1 MENYISSTSLA
12 SRNSFSILENIH
24 PKIEPDGRDYR
35 VSIFGAGYV
44 RYVSAGCL
52 SRDGFAVL
60 AVDTDWFKVEC
71 PAEGQAPIVE
81 PGLSDLLSYVHKT
94 DLLTATRSAA
104 EAINTSDIS
113 FCCVGTPSLV
123 DGTLNTDHVR
133 QVCENSG
140 EALRHKVAFHILVM
154 RSTILPVTM
163 QELVIPILE
172 RASRKT
178 AERDFGVVSYPE
190 FLREITAIA
199 DYYKPGAIVF
209 GQYEGD
215 TRSIDAL
222 KVLVSHT
229 CGGQQL
235 ALRPDKQEEARASFS
250 LALRLDQAP
259 AAFALEGMT

>member
-1 MENYISSTSLA
+1 MEKYLNSVSLA
-12 SRNSFSILENIH
+12 SRNSVSILENFR
-24 PKIEPDGRDYR
+24 PEIEPDGRDYR
-35 VSIFGAGYV
+35 VRVFGPGYV
-44 RYVSAGCL
+44 GGVLAVCL
-52 SRDGFAVL
+52 SQDGFAVL
-60 AVDTDWFKVEC
+60 AVDPVWFKVGC
-71 PAEGQAPIVE
+71 LARGQAPIAE
-81 PGLSDLLSYVHKT
+81 PGLSDLLSYAHKT
-94 DLLTATRSAA
+94 DLLTMTRSTA